1 MANKYL
7 LAAGIVRDVRFTS
20 RESYIAYLRGLDVK
34 PGLFQVLESRLCQDG
49 TVLARIVTNYN
60 SSPLIELPQSD
71 LEV

>member
-7 LAAGIVRDVRFTS
+7 LAAGIVRDFRFTS
-20 RESYIAYLRGLDVK
+20 RESYIAYLRGLVVK

-60 SSPLIELPQSD
+60 STSLIELPQSD

>member
-7 LAAGIVRDVRFTS
+7 LAAGIVRDFRFTS
-20 RESYIAYLRGLDVK
+20 KESFIAYLRGLDAK
-34 PGLFQVLESRLCQDG
+34 SGLFHVLESRLCQDG

-60 SSPLIELPQSD
+60 GSPLIELPQSD